1 MRTVSGAALRLWAI
15 VCVTSAASGAVAQ
28 VGPPPPPPA
37 AACAAAPLPCGE
49 ARRAKLTL
57 DLAGRRLKFKWSAR
71 NVVDIR
77 DLSNPVVAR
86 SGYDLCVYDAAGVL
100 VMATGVLPGE
110 VCNGRPCWR
119 ARPWGYQY
127 RDASAQS
134 FGLTKI
140 ALKVA
145 AGRTD
150 RITVQGEG
158 DLLPLPATAPVAPLT
173 AQVVRSDDTAFCWTA
188 SVTPN

>member
-1 MRTVSGAALRLWAI
+1 MRAISGAALRLWAI
-15 VCVTSAASGAVAQ
+15 VCVTSAAPGVLAQ
-28 VGPPPPPPA
+28 VGPPPPPA
-37 AACAAAPLPCGE
+37 AVCAAAPLPCVE
-49 ARRAKLTL
+49 ARRSKLTL
-57 DLAGRRLKFKWSAR
+57 DEARRRLTFKWSAR
-71 NVVDIR
+71 DVIDIR

-86 SGYDLCVYDAAGVL
+86 SGYDLCVYDAAAVL

-127 RDASAQS
+127 RDPSAQS

-140 ALKVA
+140 SLKAA

-150 RITVQGEG
+150 KIVVQGAG
-158 DLLPLPATAPVAPLT
+158 DLLPLPAAAPTAPLT
-173 AQVVRSDDTAFCWTA
+173 AQVVRSDDTTLCWSA
-188 SVTPN
+188 SVSPR